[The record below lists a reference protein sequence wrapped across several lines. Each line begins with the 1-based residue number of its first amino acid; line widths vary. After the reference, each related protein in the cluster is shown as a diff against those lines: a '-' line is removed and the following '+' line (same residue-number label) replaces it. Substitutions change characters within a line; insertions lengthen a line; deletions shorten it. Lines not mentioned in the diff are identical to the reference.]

1 MRLIALF
8 LIATL
13 CSAQTPLPAA
23 QSAAPDTPPSGT
35 ITVPQNTA
43 IPLTLVNPIHSKSTK
58 PGDAVRAMVAFP
70 VTVGAQIAI
79 PAGSYVEGTVSSLQ
93 PPKGR
98 VSTPTVQIQ
107 FSRLLFANGYSASLD
122 AINTQGLLLIPEISE
137 NTGVQLADA
146 RDGAP
151 FLGEGFGSG
160 QTTPQPPP
168 LPRVGPSPAV
178 IGGAVGGG
186 AAVLVVL
193 AIALG
198 HHHAN
203 MDYTLFESGWQFQMT
218 LQQPLTL
225 DAAKVAAAAAAT
237 PAK

>member
-13 CSAQTPLPAA
+13 CSAQAPIPAA
-23 QSAAPDTPPSGT
+23 PGTAPSGT
-35 ITVPQNTA
+35 ITVPQNTV

-70 VTVGAQIAI
+70 VTVGSQIAI
-79 PAGSYVEGTVSSLQ
+79 PAGSYVEGTVSSLT

-98 VSTPTVQIQ
+98 VQTPGVQIH
-107 FSRLLFANGYSASLD
+107 FTRLVFANGYSAPLD
-122 AINTQGLLLIPEISE
+122 ATNTEAYLLIPALSE
-137 NTGVQLADA
+137 STGVQLADA

-151 FLGEGFGSG
+151 YLGEGFGAG

-168 LPRVGPSPAV
+168 LPHVGPNPAV
-178 IGGAVGGG
+178 IGGAIGGG
-186 AAVLVVL
+186 AALFVVL
-193 AIALG
+193 AIVMG

-203 MDYTLFESGWQFQMT
+203 LDYTMFESGWQFQMT
-218 LQQPLTL
+218 LQQPLDL

-237 PAK
+237 PAH